1 MSEDNHQAR
10 LEVLGPVRLTNGSL
24 KPIKGRKRQ
33 ALLAYLLEARIA
45 NRPEVSKIEL
55 IDVLYPEIEEVRALN
70 SLRVEVHDIRSNL
83 NPNVI
88 ETTSSGYK
96 LGAITSD
103 AEQFLEMRDTRLW
116 RAAYLEGMGFE
127 REDDTSYQHLIA
139 TLHKCAL
146 EIMPEQAPEAVRVMR
161 LLVELEPYDL
171 EFLRTKAR
179 ALRATNNHRALGRAY
194 EKARV
199 RLREVG
205 EHLPE
210 SWQVFLDG
218 V

>member
-1 MSEDNHQAR
+1 MPVR
-10 LEVLGPVRLTNGSL
+10 LDVLGPVQLTNGEL

-45 NRPEVSKIEL
+45 KRPEVSKIEL
-55 IDVLYPEIEEVRALN
+55 IDALYPDIEEVRALN
-70 SLRVEVHDIRSNL
+70 ALRVEVHDIRSNL
-83 NPNVI
+83 NPSVI

-96 LGAITSD
+96 LGEISSD
-103 AEQFLEMRDTRLW
+103 AELFLETRDTRLW

-127 REDDTSYQHLIA
+127 REDDTSYQLLMSS
-139 TLHKCAL
+139 LHQCAL
-146 EIMPEQAPEAVRVMR
+146 ELLSTQPLEAVRVMR
-161 LLVELEPYDL
+161 FLMAMEPYDL
-171 EFLRTKAR
+171 EFLKTKSR
-179 ALRATNNHRALGRAY
+179 ALRAANNHRALGRVY